1 VLTRLAPVP
10 RRTRMICA
18 LALAAGTATIAA
30 CGSEGIDGSLS
41 PDQSRA
47 LLEQVDAV
55 ERAVEAQDCTTAE
68 TDTQQLIGAINAL
81 PAEVGT
87 ELKGALRQTSENL
100 LERVKAECE
109 ESVEPA
115 ETEELDPTE
124 PETEEAPP
132 ETEPDTET
140 DAEEEPE
147 IPEES
152 GDDEEG
158 GPPGGGHGPGGSDGS
173 GGTGGP
179 ED

>member
-30 CGSEGIDGSLS
+30 CGSEEIDGSLS

-55 ERAVEAQDCTTAE
+55 ERAFEASECTTAE
-68 TDTQQLIGAINAL
+68 TEVAQLNGAIDML

-87 ELKGALRQTSENL
+87 ELKGALFEAT
-100 LERVKAECE
+100 ERLAALVEDECE
-109 ESVEPA
+109 EPVEPTA
-115 ETEELDPTE
+115 TDEPDPIE
-124 PETEEAPP
+124 PEEEEAPP
-132 ETEPDTET
+132 ETETDTET
-140 DAEEEPE
+140 DTEPE

-152 GDDEEG
+152 EDDGEDE
-158 GPPGGGHGPGGSDGS
+158 PPGGGHGPGGSDGS
-173 GGTGGP
+173 GGTGEP
-179 ED
+179 